1 MYLGYIIF
9 GETVLRIIQIY
20 LGKYDLS
27 NAAVYAF
34 CASGS
39 SSIDKSI
46 SDFKRWY
53 LTLNIVGGK

>member
-1 MYLGYIIF
+1 M
-9 GETVLRIIQIY
+9 
-20 LGKYDLS
+20 D
-27 NAAVYAF
+27 AF

-53 LTLNIVGGK
+53 LTLNIVGGKWLNSATQKDTEAFCNR